1 MNKYINGKIVKMT
14 EADIQKKEARANNRP
29 NARKNTSNY
38 ETRIKELE
46 DMVAKLLGEQEVAEE
61 SVVAEDTTQ

>member
-1 MNKYINGKIVKMT
+1 MKKYVNGKIIEMT
-14 EADIQKKEARANNRP
+14 ETDIAKRESCINRRP

>member
-61 SVVAEDTTQ
+61 SIVAEDTTQ